1 MQYYCPLSE
10 RKFNNSFKESIKCGM
25 KRCLN
30 IPTTDKFLWEKI
42 IGALSD
48 TMTIKQ
54 NITEK
59 TLIGS
64 KVNSSGY
71 RNEVLLREERLTELN
86 KTKENLEIGL
96 VEIETNRILK
106 KYPSTE
112 VFESLKRDLT
122 RLYKQTKSE
131 IEDINNSLKE
141 IGNHKRWFDWIDT
154 FGNFIKNQRDISDN
168 LKKRLLKAV
177 IDFIV
182 VDYDT
187 IEKVH
192 RLKVQF
198 KIPVFQKV
206 KEKNDKNRVFDSF
219 KSLIKSIDQN
229 SPVHNYSTV
238 TDLARLR
245 GWSTLQP
252 LSTAMW

>member
-1 MQYYCPLSE
+1 M
-10 RKFNNSFKESIKCGM
+10 
-25 KRCLN
+25 
-30 IPTTDKFLWEKI
+30 
-42 IGALSD
+42 
-48 TMTIKQ
+48 
-54 NITEK
+54 
-59 TLIGS
+59 
-64 KVNSSGY
+64 
-71 RNEVLLREERLTELN
+71 
-86 KTKENLEIGL
+86 
-96 VEIETNRILK
+96 
-106 KYPSTE
+106 
-112 VFESLKRDLT
+112 
-122 RLYKQTKSE
+122 
-131 IEDINNSLKE
+131 KE

-238 TDLARLR
+238 IESFPTLLDRNSVSQGYSLRFSLELTSANLWLPPYSTYQQELFDLISKLHDEDGLNFKQISDWLNDHHYLTPR
-245 GWSTLQP
+245 GHTFMQKHVWSIYQKKNRSIKRFSREFKDVISDMKIDVVDYVPVTN
-252 LSTAMW
+252 